1 MAEPAQLTEPA
12 PAISPAQSYVV
23 EARRLAKSYRPTV
36 AVADVDLLVERGS
49 VFGALGPSWRCLL
62 CCWRFCAP
70 RSRRSAGL
78 AVGTALGVY
87 FMEGIFTGLVSN
99 ATGWVSH
106 IPDALLNINA
116 DSIMTLNGTVPGEG
130 AGPLLSGSDGEPIWR
145 ASLVLAVGGS
155 VRSAGV
161 RRVPSP

>member
-1 MAEPAQLTEPA
+1 MLL
-12 PAISPAQSYVV
+12 AI
-23 EARRLAKSYRPTV
+23 
-36 AVADVDLLVERGS
+36 
-49 VFGALGPSWRCLL
+49 L
-62 CCWRFCAP
+62 CATIW
-70 RSRRSAGL
+70 RSAGL
-78 AVGTALGVY
+78 AVGTALGAY

-145 ASLVLAVGGS
+145 ASLVLAWGAAFVALAF
-155 VRSAGV
+155 VAFH
-161 RRVPSP
+161 RRDIQE